1 MLESPMPFISLFTLN
16 FKGFASLMESPV
28 LEDTIRIPSNF
39 FSMNNIFWFQ
49 SDVTVENPTAVT
61 SRSKSGTLLVFMGS
75 VENPITVT
83 SRSQSGDFV
92 VLVRIARQ
100 TEWI

>member
-1 MLESPMPFISLFTLN
+1 
-16 FKGFASLMESPV
+16 MESPV

-39 FSMNNIFWFQ
+39 FSMNNIFLFQ

-61 SRSKSGTLLVFMGS
+61 PRSKSGTLLVFMGS
-75 VENPITVT
+75 VENPITAT
-83 SRSQSGDFV
+83 SRSKSGDFV

-100 TEWI
+100 TGWI